1 MPDPLRDGRE
11 RRAVLRLSEPVAI
24 ESVATEADAIARAA
38 ALCAALI
45 PEPQRRE
52 DLPAGGVLL
61 IGGDPARVVVRIT
74 AAGVRVGAARLRFW
88 GKRPVLVEERI
99 GGLGHGLL
107 PADDT
112 AASAVLAGL
121 VAAADALRRS
131 ELRPCGRCG
140 DLRAPEEGAIVAK
153 TSGACPFCAR
163 DGLSVPGDATRLDA
177 QAQES

>member
-1 MPDPLRDGRE
+1 MPDPGRDGRE
-11 RRAVLRLSEPVAI
+11 RRTVLRLSEPVAI
-24 ESVATEADAIARAA
+24 AANATEADVIARAA
-38 ALCAALI
+38 GLCEALLA
-45 PEPQRRE
+45 EPRQRE

-74 AAGVRVGAARLRFW
+74 AAGIRVGAARLRFW

-99 GGLGHGLL
+99 GGIGHGLL
-107 PADDT
+107 PTDDA

-131 ELRPCGRCG
+131 ELLPCGRCG
-140 DLRAPEEGAIVAK
+140 DLRAPEEVAIVAK

-163 DGLSVPGDATRLDA
+163 AGLSLPGDPARLDV